1 MSGSP
6 GDLKKSI
13 GKLVLS
19 ANSDILELQKS
30 NKKSNDGDGNV
41 PKSVSEREEKLAEK
55 KAGLEDGIK
64 SLSQRP
70 DYIKKEKFERYIKM
84 METTVESAKIVLA
97 KEADK
102 NVTEEKLD
110 EVNKEAKACI
120 EEVELS
126 EEEIKKAVQSLSE
139 TFSSLSGPAV
149 DVENDESEDDLDRE
163 VGNLD
168 KYLRERFFKLKKEIS
183 QKMMEQIKKLKTT
196 WQEEKDIIDYQG

>member
-30 NKKSNDGDGNV
+30 YKKSNDGDGKV
-41 PKSVSEREEKLAEK
+41 PKSVSEREEKLGEK

-70 DYIKKEKFERYIKM
+70 DYIKKEKFERYIRM

-102 NVTEEKLD
+102 NVNEDKLD
-110 EVNKEAKACI
+110 EMNKEAKACI
-120 EEVELS
+120 KEVEL
-126 EEEIKKAVQSLSE
+126 
-139 TFSSLSGPAV
+139 F
-149 DVENDESEDDLDRE
+149 DE
-163 VGNLD
+163 
-168 KYLRERFFKLKKEIS
+168 
-183 QKMMEQIKKLKTT
+183 
-196 WQEEKDIIDYQG
+196 